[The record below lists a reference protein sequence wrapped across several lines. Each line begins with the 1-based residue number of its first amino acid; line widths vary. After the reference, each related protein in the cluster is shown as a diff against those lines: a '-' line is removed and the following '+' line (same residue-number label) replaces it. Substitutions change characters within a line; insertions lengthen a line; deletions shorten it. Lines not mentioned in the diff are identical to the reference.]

1 MYHKI
6 RITVVSLVAITICL
20 LSSTGTLSYFTDT
33 DAQTNSFTVGN
44 ASSALVIYDDITS
57 GTENILDTD
66 DYSPLEDPTNVPFYP
81 KATNDGNIP
90 VYQRFRVVIPIALAD
105 VVAIQLPE
113 MDNDCTVTTTSENT
127 CSNEYYTVTYKPSVD
142 AEQVVFAE
150 YYITS
155 NNIIP
160 VGGTTTE
167 WPLTGIRFEGISG
180 VDSSLFTCENSNNN
194 CALGINVYSDV
205 IQTTGFTDALSAF
218 ANLAE
223 TY

>member
-44 ASSALVIYDDITS
+44 ASSALVIYDDIAG

-90 VYQRFRVVIPIALAD
+90 VYQRFRVVIPIALAN
-105 VVAIQLPE
+105 VVTLNLPTENNCKVETAI
-113 MDNDCTVTTTSENT
+113 NNT
-127 CSNEYYTVTYKPSVD
+127 CSNDNTKYQKIS
-142 AEQVVFAE
+142 
-150 YYITS
+150 
-155 NNIIP
+155 
-160 VGGTTTE
+160 TT
-167 WPLTGIRFEGISG
+167 I
-180 VDSSLFTCENSNNN
+180 
-194 CALGINVYSDV
+194 
-205 IQTTGFTDALSAF
+205 
-218 ANLAE
+218 
-223 TY
+223 